1 MKKGTDRFKET
12 IQAKLR
18 EIAND
23 DPVFAEKLKKENKDI
38 DGCINFII
46 HQVKKIGAQGYTD
59 DEIYGLAIHYY
70 DEDDLEECDPI
81 DCGIVVDH
89 KPELSNEEK
98 QGLREQVR
106 KEEMEKERKRLHSR
120 KSKSARKKN
129 ANDQASLF

>member
-1 MKKGTDRFKET
+1 LSYSSLFFIESFPTRRSSY
-12 IQAKLR
+12 L
-18 EIAND
+18 
-23 DPVFAEKLKKENKDI
+23 I

-46 HQVKKIGAQGYTD
+46 HQGKKIGVQGYTD

-129 ANDQASLF
+129 A